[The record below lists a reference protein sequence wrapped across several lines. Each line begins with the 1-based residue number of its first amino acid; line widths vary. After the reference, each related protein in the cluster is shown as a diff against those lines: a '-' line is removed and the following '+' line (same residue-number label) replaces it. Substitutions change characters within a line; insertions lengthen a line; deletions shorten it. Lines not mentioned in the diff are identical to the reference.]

1 MNIIIAGDG
10 EVGFYLAKLLV
21 NDNHHITIVD
31 PHKDLLQML
40 EAQMEVMTISGNSTS
55 IEILKKAG
63 VNKADLFISVLH
75 DEQINI
81 VTCILAKKLGAKR
94 TICRIN
100 NIEYLLPN
108 NKTHFKELGVDE
120 LVAPEMIAAN
130 EIVKLLSQ
138 SAVNEMI
145 DFSGGKLTLYIIK
158 LDKRTTI
165 LNQSLNDIAQKYPK
179 LDFRCVA
186 IHREGKTIIPKG
198 DDVFKVDDLAYIVT
212 RPQGIP
218 KLMQL
223 SGKEN
228 VDIKNV
234 MIIGGGRVG
243 RKTAREIEKKAN
255 VKLIEIDRERALK
268 LTDSIPDTLIISGD
282 ARDVQLLED
291 EGIRSMDAFVSVTD
305 NSETNVF
312 SCLLAKKFGVHKVIP
327 LIENVDYFDI
337 SQNIGIDTMINKKL
351 ITASYITRFT
361 MGANLST
368 TKCLNTIDADVFEFV
383 VPRNAPITKKPI
395 KQTKFPEGSIIGG
408 IIRNDNG
415 YIAVGDLQIKENDK
429 VVVFALPEAVHKVTK
444 LFN

>member
-10 EVGFYLAKLLV
+10 EVGFHLAKLLV
-21 NDNHHITIVD
+21 SDNHHITVVD

-40 EAQMEVMTISGNSTS
+40 ESQMEVMTISGDSTS
-55 IEILKKAG
+55 IDILKQAG

-81 VTCILAKKLGAKR
+81 VTSILAKKLGAKR

-100 NIEYLLPN
+100 NIEYLLPD
-108 NKTHFKELGVDE
+108 NKIHFEELGIDE

-138 SAVNEMI
+138 SAANEII

-158 LDKRTTI
+158 LTEKTLI
-165 LNQSLNDIAQKYPK
+165 LNQSLNEISQKFPK

-186 IHREGKTIIPKG
+186 VHRDGKTIIPKG
-198 DDVFKVDDLAYIVT
+198 ENIFKVDDLVYIVT
-212 RPQGIP
+212 RPEGIP
-218 KLMQL
+218 KLIHF

-255 VKLIEIDRERALK
+255 VKLIEVDRERALT
-268 LTDSIPDTLIISGD
+268 LTDSIPNTLIINGD

-291 EGIRSMDAFVSVTD
+291 EGIRGVDAFVSVTD
-305 NSETNVF
+305 NSETNIF

-383 VPRNAPITKKPI
+383 VPKNAPITKYPI
-395 KQTKFPEGSIIGG
+395 KHIKFPVGSIIGG
-408 IIRNDNG
+408 IIRDDNG
-415 YIAVGDLQIKENDK
+415 YIAAGDLQIKENDK
-429 VVVFALPEAVHKVTK
+429 VVVFALPEAINKVTK